1 MLAPY
6 PASEWL
12 ITSLMPFPLCHP
24 FSYGSQML
32 VESSSSALLSLE
44 VLLFETNIEPQVDKE
59 LKESSNPTYEG
70 TLQSNSS

>member
-1 MLAPY
+1 MLQ
-6 PASEWL
+6 L
-12 ITSLMPFPLCHP
+12 
-24 FSYGSQML
+24 L